1 MKKFAWP
8 LLALIALVLAACSE
22 QESDNSGEKESVTP
36 VEVEEVTQG
45 DLSVDKQFYGGVTPE
60 STAPVI
66 PPTPGEVESLEVEK
80 GDQVE
85 EGDVIATVKSAEG
98 MGNVDIEAPADG
110 EVTSLEANEGG
121 MVSNSEPLATIVDLD
136 NLLVEVTVTAEDLAL
151 FEDND
156 EAKVQF
162 TSLDKELT
170 ATIEYAASVPD
181 DTGLYPVELS
191 FKNEDNDIKPGM
203 TAVVQLAEKV
213 VKDTLLVPTAALVDD
228 SGEAFIYIVKDDQA
242 VEVPVE
248 IVETQSDVTAIEAD
262 VAEGDTVVVKGQL
275 TLTDG
280 GQVSIKKEEQ

>member
-1 MKKFAWP
+1 MKKFALL

-22 QESDNSGEKESVTP
+22 QESDNSGEEESVTP
-36 VEVEEVTQG
+36 VEVGEVTKG
-45 DLSVDKQFYGGVTPE
+45 DLTVDKQFYGRVTPE
-60 STAPVI
+60 STAPVL
-66 PPTPGEVESLEVEK
+66 PPTAGEVDSLEVEK
-80 GDQVE
+80 GDKLE
-85 EGDVIATVKSAEG
+85 EGDVIATIKSAEG
-98 MGNVDIEAPADG
+98 MGNIDIEAPADG

-121 MVSNSEPLATIVDLD
+121 MVSGSEPLATIVDLD
-136 NLLVEVTVTAEDLAL
+136 NLLVEVTVTAEDLEL
-151 FEDND
+151 FEDKD

-191 FKNEDNDIKPGM
+191 FENEDNDIKPGM
-203 TAVVQLAEKV
+203 TAAVQLAEKV

-228 SGEAFIYIVKDDQA
+228 NGEALIYTVKDDQA
-242 VEVPVE
+242 TEVPVE
-248 IVETQSDVTAIEAD
+248 IVETQSDLTAIEAD

-275 TLTDG
+275 TLSDG